1 MKQTDTLGAPIP
13 ITPKYVDEL
22 IKKAQ
27 TVEELEQIR
36 AKYKE
41 RNFMGFGL
49 SINVQEWKI
58 RFRNLERRV
67 EALEKHG

>member
-36 AKYKE
+36 RDNTKL
-41 RNFMGFGL
+41 GL
-49 SINVQEWKI
+49 VLVLAFYDAENIELLTDLAI
-58 RFRNLERRV
+58 
-67 EALEKHG
+67 AG